1 MQGTSQRSPHGRR
14 RRYRHLDPV
23 DALHEQG
30 ASRSSAAS
38 VRVCT
43 PLMHACDDRRRV
55 WVRAATCVLPC
66 PPSPFPAA
74 SETSAEC
81 SSHVSSTHTRIHAYT
96 HTRIRHTGLDALRQR
111 AYVIGVRP
119 PVVDMSLYALATPC
133 GLLARLPTR
142 MSCVQTTRRTATIAV
157 ARSPTTAMAARPTL
171 QARSW
176 LRGTPALQAPRAR
189 AARHQRGTRVGHAT
203 PHPSRPTTPT
213 DAVRGARRRA

>member
-14 RRYRHLDPV
+14 RNRHLDPV

-38 VRVCT
+38 VRACT
-43 PLMHACDDRRRV
+43 TSMHACDRRRV
-55 WVRAATCVLPC
+55 WMRAATCVLPC

-74 SETSAEC
+74 SVTSADC
-81 SSHVSSTHTRIHAYT
+81 SSHVSSAHTRHTRLDPLRQHAYL
-96 HTRIRHTGLDALRQR
+96 TG
-111 AYVIGVRP
+111 
-119 PVVDMSLYALATPC
+119 DMSLHALATPC

-142 MSCVQTTRRTATIAV
+142 ISCVQTTRRTATIAA
-157 ARSPTTAMAARPTL
+157 ARSPTTATAAHPTL

-189 AARHQRGTRVGHAT
+189 AARHQRRTPVGHAA
-203 PHPSRPTTPT
+203 PHLSRPTTPT
-213 DAVRGARRRA
+213 DAVRGARWRA